1 MATKKTLPSRHPL
14 ASLQPN
20 ELLSE
25 ATAQAQMADGLDK
38 ALLAADKAKN
48 RAKSLYGRRIVSMI
62 RTDTIR
68 LQKLLRRWERHLGE
82 AL

>member
-1 MATKKTLPSRHPL
+1 MAKKALPAKHPL
-14 ASLQPN
+14 AGLEQN

-25 ATAQAQMADGLDK
+25 ATAQSQMDDGLTK

-48 RAKSLYGRRIVSMI
+48 RAKSIYGRRIISMI
-62 RTDTIR
+62 RTDIVR
-68 LQKLLRRWERHLGE
+68 LNKLLARWERLLEE